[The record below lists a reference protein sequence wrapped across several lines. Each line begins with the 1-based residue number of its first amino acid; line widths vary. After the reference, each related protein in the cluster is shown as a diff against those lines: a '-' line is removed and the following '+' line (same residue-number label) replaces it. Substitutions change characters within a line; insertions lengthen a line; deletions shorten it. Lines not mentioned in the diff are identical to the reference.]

1 MLGKSIEHF
10 FKNYKLF
17 SSRYLFSFKTNK
29 FMFDGLYNYYSRNNT
44 KRSKILVTID
54 SLLLIIL
61 LSFFINTAFKD
72 QNLYYYT
79 FSTIIQGFL
88 ALVALLG
95 AVVVYKL
102 QIIETEL
109 NGTRDRMENDLTYF
123 MGQAVYSF
131 SWIEAMIEA
140 RKILDNNAY
149 TESSGNEKY
158 IERIEANWTKLDKL
172 SKERGIIRSKMVDF
186 CLGSFLNIGAA
197 LIFLPISRI
206 VTLQE
211 TYILGFILLILNV
224 IISIFLMF
232 FALGVVRAVMGYSF
246 KL

>member
-1 MLGKSIEHF
+1 
-10 FKNYKLF
+10 
-17 SSRYLFSFKTNK
+17 
-29 FMFDGLYNYYSRNNT
+29 MFDGLYNYYSRNNT